1 MTIIFVDLLYMGHC
15 KKDIFFAHHQNV
27 PPQVAYLLCECI
39 TKKFQTHDYEWYD
52 IPGADP
58 NEAKAGIYV
67 GLLKLNNVSAVKK
80 MFNKEKSKYD
90 IHRSRIQL
98 INQVKYIMKS

>member
-1 MTIIFVDLLYMGHC
+1 MYHPGWHTCCVSVL
-15 KKDIFFAHHQNV
+15 KKHEYV
-27 PPQVAYLLCECI
+27 
-39 TKKFQTHDYEWYD
+39 WYD

-98 INQVKYIMKS
+98 INQVKNTINKQ